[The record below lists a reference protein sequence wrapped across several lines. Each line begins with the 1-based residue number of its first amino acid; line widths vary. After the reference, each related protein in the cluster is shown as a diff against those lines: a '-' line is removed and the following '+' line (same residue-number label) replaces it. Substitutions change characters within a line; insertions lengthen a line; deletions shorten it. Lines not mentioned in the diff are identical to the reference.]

1 MRHLERGAYSRVALI
16 WFKCEKVRRLFDAWR
31 ILEET
36 QCLRLLKQSRKKFTS
51 ILKTSTFNQ
60 QAFLILVKVFSP
72 SSEIDLNFF
81 NISGGKMGTLLHSMF
96 FLGLGMAAFKTTE
109 GYQRPYKDPFI
120 YMRGGPIKER
130 SLFDANGNIVQDNF

>member
-16 WFKCEKVRRLFDAWR
+16 WFKCEKVQRLFDAWR

-60 QAFLILVKVFSP
+60 QAFLILVEDFSP

>member
-1 MRHLERGAYSRVALI
+1 M
-16 WFKCEKVRRLFDAWR
+16 RRLFDARR

-60 QAFLILVKVFSP
+60 QAFLILVEDFSL

-81 NISGGKMGTLLHSMF
+81 NISGGKMGTPLHSMF

>member
-1 MRHLERGAYSRVALI
+1 M
-16 WFKCEKVRRLFDAWR
+16 RRLFDARR

>member
-1 MRHLERGAYSRVALI
+1 M
-16 WFKCEKVRRLFDAWR
+16 RRLFDAWR

>member
-1 MRHLERGAYSRVALI
+1 M
-16 WFKCEKVRRLFDAWR
+16 RRLFDARR

-60 QAFLILVKVFSP
+60 QAFLILVEDFSL